1 MPSITTPG
9 HRPSRPSISR
19 AISEARPKATL
30 AQLKAMALYISA
42 FITSPGRATHGGF
55 IFCVMKK
62 GSFREIWNLLVS
74 KCLLYSTYSMYIYMC
89 VCIHNYLLNCIIYI
103 GYVYHIYILYTY
115 TYIFS
120 APSSTQFW
128 VRHRQAPG
136 RHWPWASRGP
146 ATWPRK
152 RCPRPR
158 SRPRPCLPWRCARS
172 LSLCLCVT

>member
-55 IFCVMKK
+55 IFWGMKK
-62 GSFREIWNLLVS
+62 ESGSFREIWNLLVS
-74 KCLLYSTYSMYIYMC
+74 KCLLYSTYSMCICIY

-103 GYVYHIYILYTY
+103 YRICVPYIYIIYIY
-115 TYIFS
+115 IHIFS
-120 APSSTQFW
+120 SQFHTVLSSAP
-128 VRHRQAPG
+128 AG
-136 RHWPWASRGP
+136 
-146 ATWPRK
+146 
-152 RCPRPR
+152 
-158 SRPRPCLPWRCARS
+158 ARS
-172 LSLCLCVT
+172 PLAMSIPWSSHLAQKKVPQAEK

>member
-9 HRPSRPSISR
+9 HRPSRASISR
-19 AISEARPKATL
+19 AISEATPKAIL

-42 FITSPGRATHGGF
+42 FITSPGRASHGGF
-55 IFCVMKK
+55 IFWGMKK
-62 GSFREIWNLLVS
+62 ESGSFQEIWNLLVS
-74 KCLLYSTYSMYIYMC
+74 KCLLYSTYSIYIYTYLFIC
-89 VCIHNYLLNCIIYI
+89 VYIYRICVPYIYI
-103 GYVYHIYILYTY
+103 Y

-158 SRPRPCLPWRCARS
+158 SRPRPWLLWRCARS
-172 LSLCLCVT
+172 LSLSACAWLNYNSL